1 MKKGKVIFLNGTSSS
16 GKTTLAWKI
25 QDIAKEPYYQISQ
38 DMFCEIWPGQYWS
51 INPDRIFNHTMSL
64 MYHTVRMFVEKGENV
79 VLDHVL
85 LCNEKLRSDNGEAT
99 LEEFEQIMTGIDV
112 LYVKVECPIEEL
124 QRREK
129 LRGDRDV
136 GLAESQIKL
145 LCPQEGYD
153 LVIDTYREDTEVSAK
168 RILELINKEVL

>member
-25 QDIAKEPYYQISQ
+25 QDLANEPYYQISQ
-38 DMFCEIWPGQYWS
+38 DMFCEMWPGQYWS
-51 INPDRIFNHTMSL
+51 INPEKVFNHTISL
-64 MYHTVRMFVEKGENV
+64 MYHTVRMFVDKGENV

-85 LCNEKLRSDNGEAT
+85 LCDEKLKSDNGEAT
-99 LEEFEQIMTGIDV
+99 LEEFKKLMSGIKV

-129 LRGDRDV
+129 LRGDREP
-136 GLAESQIKL
+136 GLAESQVKL
-145 LCPQEGYD
+145 LWPQDNYD
-153 LVIDTYREDTEVSAK
+153 IVIDTYKEDTEFSA
-168 RILELINKEVL
+168 RRVLELV